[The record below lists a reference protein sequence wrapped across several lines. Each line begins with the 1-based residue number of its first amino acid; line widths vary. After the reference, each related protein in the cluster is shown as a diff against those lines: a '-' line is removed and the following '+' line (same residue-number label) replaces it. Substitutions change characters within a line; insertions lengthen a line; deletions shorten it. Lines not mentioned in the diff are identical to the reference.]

1 MLFFEHILQIVYTD
15 CFAAL
20 AKTEKMQQH
29 AAKDYGTGATSAELP
44 I

>member
-1 MLFFEHILQIVYTD
+1 MQQHTAKDYLLFLPDTD

-29 AAKDYGTGATSAELP
+29 AAKDYGTG
-44 I
+44 